1 MTPPRIGVVGSV
13 NMDLTFRTP
22 RLPKPG
28 ETLVGQTFQ
37 MGFGGKG
44 ANQAVMAARFGAKVT
59 MLAKVGKDVF
69 GEGMVRNLWEQDV
82 DTAHVLM
89 AEGVSSGVAGI
100 VVDDAAQNCIIVV
113 PGANHAQTVEDVRH
127 AASTLQNIN
136 VLLCQL
142 EVPLATTLEALRIA
156 RAAGVT
162 TILNPAPA
170 QPLPDEMLAL
180 ADLCIP
186 NETELELLTGHAAS
200 TLEQAEAAARLL
212 LKRGPGTVI
221 VTLGHRGALIVDA
234 RTADHVPAYPVQ
246 AVDTTGA
253 GDAFIGALAVLLAE
267 KVSMQEAVRHASA
280 AAALSVTRPGAQQ
293 SFPTRKEVIQYSCN
307 PPQGAG

>member
-1 MTPPRIGVVGSV
+1 MNPSRIGVVGSV
-13 NMDLTFRTP
+13 NMDLTFRTS
-22 RLPKPG
+22 RLPRPG
-28 ETLVGQTFQ
+28 ETLTGQTFQ
-37 MGFGGKG
+37 LGFGGKG
-44 ANQAVMAARFGAKVT
+44 ANQAVMAARFGAQVM

-69 GEGMVRNLWEQDV
+69 GDGMVRNLREQNI
-82 DTAHVLM
+82 DTSHVLM
-89 AEGVSSGVAGI
+89 MDGVSSGVAGI

-113 PGANHAQTVEDVRH
+113 PGANHALTPEDVRH
-127 AASTLQNIN
+127 AASALSVD

-156 RAAGVT
+156 KTAGVT

-170 QPLPDEMLAL
+170 QSLSDEMLAL

-186 NETELELLTGHAAS
+186 NETELELLTGHAAG
-200 TLEQAEAAARLL
+200 TLAEAEAAARVLL
-212 LKRGPGTVI
+212 RRGPGTVI
-221 VTLGHRGALIVDA
+221 VTLGDRGALLVDA
-234 RTADHVPAYPVQ
+234 RTAEHVPAYPVQ

-267 KVSMQEAVRHASA
+267 KMSLREAVRHASA

-293 SFPTRKEVIQYSCN
+293 SFPTRAEALLYACN
-307 PPQGAG
+307 PLDRAG